1 MNRLTVRRTAVYV
14 NGLHVGASEGGGGYG
29 TPLSPKYRGKYV
41 SPPHEIFYNK
51 FYIYLLN
58 LVYCLC

>member
-29 TPLSPKYRGKYV
+29 TPLSPKYRCKYV
-41 SPPHEIFYNK
+41 SPP
-51 FYIYLLN
+51 
-58 LVYCLC
+58 

>member
-29 TPLSPKYRGKYV
+29 TPLSPKYRCKYV
-41 SPPHEIFYNK
+41 SPPMQYFIINFI
-51 FYIYLLN
+51 YIY
-58 LVYCLC
+58 